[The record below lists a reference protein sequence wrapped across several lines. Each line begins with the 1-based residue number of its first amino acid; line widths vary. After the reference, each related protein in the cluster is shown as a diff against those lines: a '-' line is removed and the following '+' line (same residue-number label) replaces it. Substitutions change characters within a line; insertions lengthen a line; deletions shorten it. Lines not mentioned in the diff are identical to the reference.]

1 MGFNSVFKGLIQRGN
16 IPPNITVRCIAQQL
30 LVWEV
35 HGLNLSPDT
44 NYSEK
49 IFVVALG
56 RSKRG

>member
-1 MGFNSVFKGLIQRGN
+1 MFKGLIQRGN